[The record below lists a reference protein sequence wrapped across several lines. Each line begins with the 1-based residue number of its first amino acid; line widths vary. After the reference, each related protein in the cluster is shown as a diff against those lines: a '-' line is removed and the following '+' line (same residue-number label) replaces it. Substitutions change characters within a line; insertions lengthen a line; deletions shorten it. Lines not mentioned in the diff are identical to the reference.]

1 MRESAVRRPG
11 SASWRGAVATTRVT
25 IPFSPSGP
33 VALSCRPLRGL
44 AAAILLAAAGGSAAS
59 AQEGAGGSVTPVE
72 TPAPAGSGSY
82 SLTVSPA
89 GEAFLGWV
97 EERGEGH
104 ALRFAAL
111 TRAEEAGEWA
121 DVWEEPRDI
130 AEGFDWWVNWV
141 DHPAVAAF
149 GEDRLAAHWLVRHPG
164 SAGAAYGYGIR
175 MVYSMDGGA
184 TWQEIFS
191 TGPHPGSAYS
201 GFVSYAPEPGGFSA
215 AYLAPPPGATA
226 ESDGLTLRVARFQTL
241 GYLLADQLFDPLVC
255 SCCPTGLAATPAGPV
270 LVYRDREPH
279 PDEDDLRDIA
289 VARKI
294 RAIWQ
299 EPGPLHEDG
308 WRINACPT
316 NGPAIAAA
324 GEEVV
329 VAWFTLAGGEPEV
342 RVAFSGNAG
351 AGFGEAVRVD
361 GGDPF
366 GSTAAALLDDGSAAV
381 VWVERS
387 GGRGE
392 IRLRRVWPDGRLEAP
407 IRVADAAPG
416 RQAGVPQLVRLPGR
430 DLAED
435 EADEEADEPDEEEET
450 EADSEESGTAE
461 DEIGPDPGER
471 LLVAWRDD
479 RVRTAVVRLAPGGSS

>member
-1 MRESAVRRPG
+1 MDSLTTDPAAPSRAGIRPRRAG
-11 SASWRGAVATTRVT
+11 GRRAAFRRGT
-25 IPFSPSGP
+25 IP
-33 VALSCRPLRGL
+33 V
-44 AAAILLAAAGGSAAS
+44 AAAILLAPGGAPDGTAAD
-59 AQEGAGGSVTPVE
+59 EEVVTPLD
-72 TPAPAGSGSY
+72 TPAPRGSGSY

-111 TRAEEAGEWA
+111 TRENRTPEAEDDGDWA
-121 DVWEEPRDI
+121 DVWGEPRDI
-130 AEGFDWWVNWV
+130 AEGSDWFVNWV
-141 DHPAVAAF
+141 DRPAVAAF
-149 GEDRLAAHWLVRHPG
+149 GEGRLAAHWLARPPG
-164 SAGAAYGYGIR
+164 DGATAYGYGIR

-191 TGPHPGSAYS
+191 TGPHEGTAYS

-226 ESDGLTLRVARFQTL
+226 ESDGLTLRLARFQTL

-255 SCCPTGLAATPAGPV
+255 SCCPTGLAATPDGPV
-270 LVYRDREPH
+270 LVYRDRQ
-279 PDEDDLRDIA
+279 PDPEEDDLRDIS
-289 VARKI
+289 VARKV
-294 RAIWQ
+294 RALWG
-299 EPGPLHEDG
+299 EPRTLHADG

-329 VAWFTLAGGEPEV
+329 VAWFTMATGEPEV
-342 RVAFSGNAG
+342 RAVFSGNSG

-366 GSTAAALLDDGSAAV
+366 GSAAAALLDDGSAAV
-381 VWVERS
+381 VWVER
-387 GGRGE
+387 GGGGGE

-407 IRVADAAPG
+407 IRVAEAAPG

-430 DLAED
+430 EVPLDED
-435 EADEEADEPDEEEET
+435 TEGDEDEEAPEADDEEVGAG
-450 EADSEESGTAE
+450 ADAL
-461 DEIGPDPGER
+461 GPDPGER

-479 RVRTAVVRLAPGGSS
+479 RVRTAVVRLDPDGSP

>member
-1 MRESAVRRPG
+1 MTFPL
-11 SASWRGAVATTRVT
+11 
-25 IPFSPSGP
+25 PSP
-33 VALSCRPLRGL
+33 R
-44 AAAILLAAAGGSAAS
+44 AAAPARGGRRAPATLLAAALLLAPGAA
-59 AQEGAGGSVTPVE
+59 AADEERVTPLD
-72 TPAPAGSGSY
+72 TPAPRGSGSY

-111 TRAEEAGEWA
+111 TRQNRTPDAEDSGDWA
-121 DVWEEPRDI
+121 EVWGEPRDI
-130 AEGFDWWVNWV
+130 AEGTDWFVNWV

-149 GEDRLAAHWLVRHPG
+149 GEDRLAAHWLARPPG
-164 SAGAAYGYGIR
+164 SDATAYGYGIR

-184 TWQEIFS
+184 TWQEIFT
-191 TGPHPGSAYS
+191 TGPHEGTAYS

-226 ESDGLTLRVARFQTL
+226 ESDGLTLRLARFQTL

-255 SCCPTGLAATPAGPV
+255 SCCPTGLAATPDGPV
-270 LVYRDREPH
+270 LAYRDRRPH
-279 PDEDDLRDIA
+279 PEEDDLRDIS
-289 VARKI
+289 VARKV
-294 RAIWQ
+294 RALWG
-299 EPGPLHEDG
+299 EARTLHEDG

-329 VAWFTLAGGEPEV
+329 VAWFTMATGEPEV
-342 RVAFSGNAG
+342 RVVFSGNSG
-351 AGFGEAVRVD
+351 TGFGEAVRVD

-366 GSTAAALLDDGSAAV
+366 GSAAAALLDDGSAAV
-381 VWVERS
+381 VWVERA

-392 IRLRRVWPDGRLEAP
+392 IRLRRVWPDGRLEAA
-407 IRVADAAPG
+407 IRVAEAAPG

-430 DLAED
+430 EVPLEDETDEETDSAED
-435 EADEEADEPDEEEET
+435 EPDGEDAGAGADAL
-450 EADSEESGTAE
+450 
-461 DEIGPDPGER
+461 GPDPGER

-479 RVRTAVVRLAPGGSS
+479 RVRTAVVRLDLGASP